1 MKQIYISLIALI
13 VLTFFPGCT
22 PPEVKDRLAVADAVM
37 QASPDSALSILQE
50 IDAGRLREDCDKAL
64 YGLLYTQALEK
75 NYMNPDND
83 SLISKS
89 LDYYRLR
96 F

>member
-22 PPEVKDRLAVADAVM
+22 PPEVKDRLAAADAVM

-50 IDAGRLREDCDKAL
+50 IDA
-64 YGLLYTQALEK
+64 
-75 NYMNPDND
+75 
-83 SLISKS
+83 
-89 LDYYRLR
+89 
-96 F
+96 